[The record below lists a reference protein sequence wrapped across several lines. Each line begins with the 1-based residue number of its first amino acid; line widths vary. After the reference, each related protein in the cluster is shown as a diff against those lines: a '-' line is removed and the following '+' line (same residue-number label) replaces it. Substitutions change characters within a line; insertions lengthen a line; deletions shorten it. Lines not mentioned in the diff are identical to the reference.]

1 MTSSTVIQNF
11 NKYVKVNTMTSF
23 FFGAGVC
30 FVLEEKK
37 YSHIPFVIFC
47 PVVYGG
53 YNIFKNR
60 HIFISEKITNTTTTN
75 NDEIIKKVYKKGI

>member
-11 NKYVKVNTMTSF
+11 NKYVKINAMTSF
-23 FFGAGVC
+23 FFGAGLC

-37 YSHIPFVIFC
+37 YSHLPFIIFC

-53 YNIFKNR
+53 YNIFKDR

>member
-1 MTSSTVIQNF
+1 MSSSTVIQNF
-11 NKYVKVNTMTSF
+11 HKYVKINAMTSF
-23 FFGAGVC
+23 FFGAGLC

-37 YSHIPFVIFC
+37 YSHLPFVIFC

-60 HIFISEKITNTTTTN
+60 HIFISEKRYIKTN
-75 NDEIIKKVYKKGI
+75 

>member
-11 NKYVKVNTMTSF
+11 NKYVNINAMTSF
-23 FFGAGVC
+23 FFGAGLC

-37 YSHIPFVIFC
+37 YYHIPFVIFC

-53 YNIFKNR
+53 YNMFKNR
-60 HIFISEKITNTTTTN
+60 HIFISEKR
-75 NDEIIKKVYKKGI
+75 Y